1 MLADLIGTG
10 PEYRREILRYDMIR
24 ARAEL
29 SLTQTE
35 LASAAGVPKSVVAS
49 YEKDAPPLYLTKNLL
64 AVADA
69 LGIDLIND
77 YGYKKR
83 APAADR
89 PKGAKGQPRI
99 HVYEHAHFGAMM
111 RAMRDASRAG
121 SQHKVSRLIG
131 IAPGTIGAWETGQKL
146 PSRKMLA
153 LWCEAVNQS
162 PELWNEYLTK
172 EKERTKR
179 QWQLTSNQ
187 HQTLS

>member
-35 LASAAGVPKSVVAS
+35 LASAAGVPKSVVSA
-49 YEKDAPPLYLTKNLL
+49 YEKDSPPLYLTKNLV

-77 YGYKKR
+77 YGYQKR
-83 APAADR
+83 APVNR
-89 PKGAKGQPRI
+89 PKGAKDQPRI

-121 SQHKVSRLIG
+121 SQQKVSRLIG
-131 IAPGTIGAWETGQKL
+131 IAPGTIGAWETGAKL

-162 PELWNEYLTK
+162 PELWIEYLNK
-172 EKERTKR
+172 ERERTKR
-179 QWQLTSNQ
+179 QWQSISNQ
-187 HQTLS
+187 PQTLN